1 MRIVWRIVLDFINL
15 RGAVMSWFTEIF
27 SGGAFKSI
35 ENIATEFIETNK
47 ETAEA
52 QAVMVKALDP
62 NGKMRRDLT
71 RMVCFMYALYL
82 IVMLI
87 LLTFE
92 FFGFVPS
99 GQTAEN
105 TAIVTEKLTN
115 TFAPISAIFGLIVSA
130 SFGVNYSNV
139 KKGK

>member
-1 MRIVWRIVLDFINL
+1 
-15 RGAVMSWFTEIF
+15 MSWFTEIF

-71 RMVCFMYALYL
+71 RVICFMYSLYL
-82 IVMLI
+82 IVML
-87 LLTFE
+87 LLLSCE

-99 GQTAEN
+99 GQTPEIIAN
-105 TAIVTEKLTN
+105 VTTKLTN
-115 TFAPISAIFGLIVSA
+115 TFTPVSTAFGLIVSA
-130 SFGVNYSNV
+130 SFGVNFYNT

>member
-1 MRIVWRIVLDFINL
+1 
-15 RGAVMSWFTEIF
+15 MSWFTEFF

-35 ENIATEFIETNK
+35 ENIANELIETNK

-71 RMVCFMYALYL
+71 RFICYMYGTYL
-82 IVMLI
+82 IVMLL

-92 FFGFVPS
+92 FFGFVPQ
-99 GQTAEN
+99 GQTP
-105 TAIVTEKLTN
+105 AIIANVTTKLTN
-115 TFAPISAIFGLIVSA
+115 TFTPVSTAFGLIVSA
-130 SFGVNYSNV
+130 SFGVNFYNV

>member
-1 MRIVWRIVLDFINL
+1 
-15 RGAVMSWFTEIF
+15 MSWFTEIF

-71 RMVCFMYALYL
+71 RVICFMYSLYL
-82 IVMLI
+82 IVML
-87 LLTFE
+87 LLLSCE
-92 FFGFVPS
+92 FFGFVPP
-99 GQTAEN
+99 GQTPEIIAN
-105 TAIVTEKLTN
+105 VTTKLTN
-115 TFAPISAIFGLIVSA
+115 TFTPVSTAFGLIVSA
-130 SFGVNYSNV
+130 SFGVNFYNV

>member
-1 MRIVWRIVLDFINL
+1 
-15 RGAVMSWFTEIF
+15 MSWFTDIF

-71 RMVCFMYALYL
+71 RFICYMYGIYL
-82 IVMLI
+82 VVMLL

-92 FFGFVPS
+92 FFGFVPQ
-99 GQTAEN
+99 GQTP
-105 TAIVTEKLTN
+105 AIISNVTTKLTN
-115 TFAPISAIFGLIVSA
+115 TFTPVSTAFGLIVSA
-130 SFGVNYSNV
+130 SFGVNFYNV